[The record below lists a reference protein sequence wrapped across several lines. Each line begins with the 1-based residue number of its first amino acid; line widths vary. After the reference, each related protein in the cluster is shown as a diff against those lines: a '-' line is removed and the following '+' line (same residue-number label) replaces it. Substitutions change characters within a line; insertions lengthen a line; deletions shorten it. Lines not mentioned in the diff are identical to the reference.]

1 MNKEIL
7 LIIDTVSNEKNVDR
21 EIIIDAMEHAL
32 ASAVK
37 KKYKLDNKTQDEID
51 VQVTINQDDGSYKT
65 LRRWEVV
72 SEMLVDDEYEMKIL
86 LDLAKEKDPNIE
98 VGDFISEE
106 IESVEFGRI
115 VAQTAKQNIVS
126 RLKAAERNRIVDL
139 YSPKIGELL
148 FGIVRRVDKNNV
160 FLDLSS
166 NETGS
171 ISDEAMILKDNLIPR
186 EIIKPGDRIRGYLMD
201 VQSESRGPQLY
212 ISRKCSEF
220 LIELF
225 RLEVPE
231 VGQGI
236 IEILGAS
243 RDPGVRAK
251 IAVKSNDP
259 KLDAIGACVGMR
271 GSRVQSVS
279 NELAGERIDII
290 PWDDDP
296 AKFVIN
302 SMSPAEVLSIVV
314 DETSKTMDIAVAE
327 EQLSQAIGRGGQ
339 NVRLASELTGW
350 NLNVMSK
357 DEADDKNTKEEE
369 ETAATFQKNLNVDN
383 DVAKILAEE
392 GFTSIEE
399 IALCEIEELEDIN
412 GFDKELVSE
421 LRKRAIDV
429 YDKQQKEIDSKNSLS
444 NLDDLTDDQVTLLRN
459 SDILTINDIADLSI
473 DELLDIIDIS
483 NETAGKV
490 IMQARESWFD
500 EENDGQR

>member
-1 MNKEIL
+1 
-7 LIIDTVSNEKNVDR
+7 
-21 EIIIDAMEHAL
+21 
-32 ASAVK
+32 
-37 KKYKLDNKTQDEID
+37 
-51 VQVTINQDDGSYKT
+51 
-65 LRRWEVV
+65 
-72 SEMLVDDEYEMKIL
+72 
-86 LDLAKEKDPNIE
+86 
-98 VGDFISEE
+98 
-106 IESVEFGRI
+106 
-115 VAQTAKQNIVS
+115 
-126 RLKAAERNRIVDL
+126 
-139 YSPKIGELL
+139 
-148 FGIVRRVDKNNV
+148 
-160 FLDLSS
+160 
-166 NETGS
+166 
-171 ISDEAMILKDNLIPR
+171 
-186 EIIKPGDRIRGYLMD
+186 MD

-212 ISRKCSEF
+212 ISRKCPEF

-290 PWDDDP
+290 PYDDDP

-302 SMSPAEVLSIVV
+302 AMSPAEVISIVV

-357 DEADDKNTKEEE
+357 SEADVKNTKEEE
-369 ETAATFQKNLNVDN
+369 ETAEKFQQNLNVDN

-392 GFTSIEE
+392 GFTSIDE
-399 IALCEIEELEDIN
+399 IALCEIEELEEIN
-412 GFDKELVSE
+412 GFDKELVNE
-421 LRKRAIDV
+421 LRKRAIDE
-429 YDKQQKEIDSKNSLS
+429 YEKQQKEIDNKNSLT
-444 NLDDLTDDQVTLLRN
+444 NLIELTDDHVTLLKN
-459 SDILTINDIADLSI
+459 NDILTISDVADLSI
-473 DELLDIIDIS
+473 DELLDVVDIS
-483 NETAGKV
+483 NEAAGKV
-490 IMQARESWFD
+490 IMQARESWFN
-500 EENDGQR
+500 EEND